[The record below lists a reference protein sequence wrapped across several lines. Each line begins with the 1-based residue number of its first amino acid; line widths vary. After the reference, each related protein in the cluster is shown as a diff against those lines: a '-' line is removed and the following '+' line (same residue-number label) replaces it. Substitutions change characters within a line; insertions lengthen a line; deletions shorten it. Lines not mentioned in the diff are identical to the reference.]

1 MKGVPLLINPW
12 IYDFA
17 AHDLWAKPLGLLT
30 IASALR
36 SRAFSVR
43 VIDCMDMHHP
53 SIEKD
58 EVLRLKKGPY
68 GTGKFRKEAITKPT
82 ALSHV
87 RRRYSR
93 YGISMEAFLA
103 DLSSVETPSVI
114 IVTSLMTYWYPGVA
128 EAIRAAR
135 SVHPHVPV
143 ILGGIYARLCPEH
156 AKAFAVPDL
165 VWDGSDETSFI
176 EAFIKK
182 QGFLPQPTSED
193 LAPHP
198 YPAFDL
204 LHGLDYVCIRTSSGC
219 PFDCR
224 YCASRFLNPSFS
236 RRASEEVLR
245 EILYWSEEYGI
256 KDFAFYDDA
265 LLPGGDGAVEDL
277 LRGIMRLEKDL
288 RFHTPNALHATRI
301 TPRLAHLLFEA
312 GFKTIRLGLETADFS
327 LRMKLDHKL
336 KEGEFENAV
345 EALFKAGFRSD
356 DIGAYVLAGLPDQ
369 SPEDVYNTLYFL
381 DSVGIMPF
389 IAEYSPIPH
398 TALWERAVAVSRY
411 DILREPLYHNNTLL
425 PCWSEPQRAD
435 YVGIRR
441 AAQAVRDKVRCSNHG
456 EGHRFSA

>member
-36 SRAFSVR
+36 GRGFPVR
-43 VIDCMDMHHP
+43 VLDCMDTHHP

-58 EVLRLKKGPY
+58 ERSRLKKGPY
-68 GTGKFRKEAITKPT
+68 GTGKFRKEAITKPV

-93 YGISMEAFLA
+93 YGISTEAFLD
-103 DLSSVETPSVI
+103 DLSSAETPSVI

-156 AKAFAVPDL
+156 AKAVAVPDL
-165 VWDGSDETSFI
+165 VWDGSDETGFI
-176 EAFIKK
+176 EAFIKER
-182 QGFLPQPTSED
+182 GFLPQPKSKD

-219 PFDCR
+219 PFNCR
-224 YCASRFLNPSFS
+224 YCASRFLNPVFS
-236 RRASEEVLR
+236 RRTSEDVLR
-245 EILYWSEEYGI
+245 EIIYWSEEHNI

-265 LLPGGDGAVEDL
+265 LLVGEDGTVEDL
-277 LRGIMRLEKDL
+277 LGKIANLEKDL
-288 RFHTPNALHATRI
+288 RFHTPNALHAARI
-301 TPRLAHLLFEA
+301 TPRLARLLFEA

-327 LRMKLDHKL
+327 LRMRLDHKL

-345 EALFKAGFRSD
+345 EALFKAGFRGN

-381 DSVGIMPF
+381 EGVGIMPF
-389 IAEYSPIPH
+389 MAEYSPIPH

-411 DILREPLYHNNTLL
+411 DILHEPLYHNNTLL
-425 PCWSEPQRAD
+425 PCWSEAKQSD
-435 YVGIRR
+435 YAGIRK
-441 AAQAVRDKVRCSNHG
+441 AAQAVRNKVRGANQA
-456 EGHRFSA
+456 EGA